1 MKSIKSH
8 RESNSVFNNGPL
20 ATLPDGRV
28 MTYAEIIREAETKR
42 SQAIGNAIRALFG
55 FATSSKAS
63 TFAVRHPSGLVG
75 QH

>member
-42 SQAIGNAIRALFG
+42 SQAIGSAIRALFG
-55 FATSSKAS
+55 FATSSLRS
-63 TFAVRHPSGLVG
+63 TFAARHPSGLVG